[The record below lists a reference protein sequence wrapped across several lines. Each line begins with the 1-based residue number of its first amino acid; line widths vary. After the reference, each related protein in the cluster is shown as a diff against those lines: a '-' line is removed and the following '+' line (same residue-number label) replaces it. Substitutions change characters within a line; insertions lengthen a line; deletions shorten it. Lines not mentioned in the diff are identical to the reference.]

1 MLGGDPVARNRAIQT
16 GIKAN
21 ATEEEREVQAAKDLI
36 AAANSP
42 VERFMQGLGRGLAP
56 GPTTR
61 FSWQEETPTEKMVS
75 DLTDNT
81 VSGAAGNMIGESLP
95 YLMAYG
101 KLGGAVGDAAMKLP
115 GAAKLGK
122 FGQGALKSVAAD
134 AVLGAPLNA
143 NYVLNKQGLRGE
155 EALKEFAKQ
164 EALDLG
170 LGIGTEGILYL
181 RNGKRIKNVSDIN
194 KLTDKET
201 IETAEK
207 LTEKQA
213 SRYKNKAG
221 RRLTENDIEEYI
233 STGSNK
239 AKYKK
244 RKATKEGENLL
255 LVNND
260 EIETFVTDAI
270 NGDIKNIEKAYGK
283 PEARFIED
291 VKAATGG
298 DVDISGYYLELNAD
312 DIKHSVRWTSYSKA
326 SRRYTVKS

>member
-1 MLGGDPVARNRAIQT
+1 MY
-16 GIKAN
+16 
-21 ATEEEREVQAAKDLI
+21 LI
-36 AAANSP
+36 S
-42 VERFMQGLGRGLAP
+42 R
-56 GPTTR
+56 
-61 FSWQEETPTEKMVS
+61 
-75 DLTDNT
+75 
-81 VSGAAGNMIGESLP
+81 
-95 YLMAYG
+95 
-101 KLGGAVGDAAMKLP
+101 
-115 GAAKLGK
+115 
-122 FGQGALKSVAAD
+122 
-134 AVLGAPLNA
+134 
-143 NYVLNKQGLRGE
+143 GLRGE
-155 EALKEFAKQ
+155 EALKEFSKTGSTC
-164 EALDLG
+164 LG
-170 LGIGTEGILYL
+170 LGHGTEGILYL

-312 DIKHSVRWTSYSKA
+312 DIKHSYDGHRIPKQAGDIPLSHKDYMNVADYIDDYDELMEIVPTKNGVRIILGKKINGYSVITEMVSDSKNA
-326 SRRYTVKS
+326 VKFKNMWGSEY